1 MKREKKV
8 GRPSTITLRIEKKEL
23 SLDNNK
29 VKQLLKS
36 RVKAF
41 AKSGAYIPISQDY
54 ENHDVFV
61 VVMSKK

>member
-1 MKREKKV
+1 MEQEKKA
-8 GRPSTITLRIEKKEL
+8 GRPSTITFKIEKKEL
-23 SLDNNK
+23 YLDNKK

-36 RVKAF
+36 KVKAF

-61 VVMSKK
+61 VVMGKK